1 MFSGYYLRVQ
11 KRRNPGADRL
21 GTDTVTK
28 IGIRAAAVTFHAV
41 CYRKSEYEAPKMC
54 TRVRAYARMREVPKG
69 TIQYLR
75 NLHYR
80 YCIVNSTPRF
90 YIGFVTLMSTMS
102 ENGMNYLEL
111 EYEHLYNMRDQTM
124 LFLKLYPKTTGLAEE
139 MLDWLDQKV
148 KMLGK
153 ELEKHP

>member
-1 MFSGYYLRVQ
+1 
-11 KRRNPGADRL
+11 
-21 GTDTVTK
+21 
-28 IGIRAAAVTFHAV
+28 
-41 CYRKSEYEAPKMC
+41 MC
-54 TRVRAYARMREVPKG
+54 IRVRAYARMREVPKG

-111 EYEHLYNMRDQTM
+111 CRIHGSMQYEIHIEDMN
-124 LFLKLYPKTTGLAEE
+124 
-139 MLDWLDQKV
+139 
-148 KMLGK
+148 LGK
-153 ELEKHP
+153 RMVRARVCVMRVHRACFYTGSYNESEGK